1 MKKGIVNALAL
12 LLIVLLLA
20 AMAACGSE
28 TVEEPETE
36 EPALLQA
43 EGTLVS
49 YEKGELTL
57 QTEDGE
63 LSFLTDVETSFS
75 LARGF
80 IAGDVFVVSYEE
92 GDEAA
97 SSVTSTA
104 NDGLEPYTLRGTVRA
119 VSGAEM
125 TLALEEGGKASFSIA
140 AAELDLWQGLREGIY
155 VELCCLGDAA
165 GGSCVW
171 VQRVA
176 DNDGEGYLT
185 PAEPEA
191 TDEMAS
197 GEPVSEETSE
207 ETSEEDAR
215 DWPYEPCE
223 DTVWPSVRVNLRIG
237 PGMEYP
243 CVGEAECGEELT
255 RCGVSGEWS
264 AVLIDGREYYVAT
277 ELLLTERPGKLST
290 IEYDAN
296 GGMAA
301 PETQHKLSGEQLV
314 LSQLVPVRKGWHFV
328 HWNTHEKGYGMIFE
342 PGAVYALDG
351 DITLYAQWEEGEPE
365 PETEEPDVSEEMTA
379 ESTEETTEETTEEEA
394 EPVRDSSSAIAGT
407 LVFLEDGR
415 LCLQAAGL
423 EYEFDV
429 SAATLTAESGV
440 HPGDLVT
447 VRYAGT
453 LGAERDSTA
462 APAVRVTV
470 TTGEPEESGKLT
482 AVGANLASI
491 STGKTELFAAVDAS
505 GAEVGESVTLC
516 LSAADGNLFTA
527 TVK

>member
-1 MKKGIVNALAL
+1 MKKGIANALAL
-12 LLIVLLLA
+12 LLVFLLLVT
-20 AMAACGSE
+20 MTACGSE

-63 LSFLTDVETSFS
+63 LSFLTDAETSFS

-97 SSVTSTA
+97 SSVTSTV
-104 NDGLEPYTLRGTVRA
+104 NDELEPYTLRGTVRA
-119 VSGAEM
+119 
-125 TLALEEGGKASFSIA
+125 
-140 AAELDLWQGLREGIY
+140 
-155 VELCCLGDAA
+155 
-165 GGSCVW
+165 
-171 VQRVA
+171 
-176 DNDGEGYLT
+176 
-185 PAEPEA
+185 
-191 TDEMAS
+191 
-197 GEPVSEETSE
+197 
-207 ETSEEDAR
+207 
-215 DWPYEPCE
+215 
-223 DTVWPSVRVNLRIG
+223 
-237 PGMEYP
+237 
-243 CVGEAECGEELT
+243 ECGEELT
-255 RCGVSGEWS
+255 RCGISGEWS
-264 AVLIDGREYYVAT
+264 AVLIDGRDYYVAT

-365 PETEEPDVSEEMTA
+365 PETEEPAVSEEMTA
-379 ESTEETTEETTEEEA
+379 ESAEETTEETTEEEA

-482 AVGANLASI
+482 AVGADLAAI
-491 STGKTELFAAVDAS
+491 STGKTELFAAVEAPE
-505 GAEVGESVTLC
+505 AEVGESVTLY

>member
-1 MKKGIVNALAL
+1 MKKGIANALAL
-12 LLIVLLLA
+12 LLVFLLLA

-63 LSFLTDVETSFS
+63 LSFLTDAETSFS

-97 SSVTSTA
+97 SSVTSTV
-104 NDGLEPYTLRGTVRA
+104 NDELEPYTLRGTVRA
-119 VSGAEM
+119 
-125 TLALEEGGKASFSIA
+125 
-140 AAELDLWQGLREGIY
+140 
-155 VELCCLGDAA
+155 
-165 GGSCVW
+165 
-171 VQRVA
+171 
-176 DNDGEGYLT
+176 
-185 PAEPEA
+185 
-191 TDEMAS
+191 
-197 GEPVSEETSE
+197 
-207 ETSEEDAR
+207 
-215 DWPYEPCE
+215 
-223 DTVWPSVRVNLRIG
+223 
-237 PGMEYP
+237 
-243 CVGEAECGEELT
+243 ECGEELT
-255 RCGVSGEWS
+255 RCGISGEWS
-264 AVLIDGREYYVAT
+264 AVLIDGRDYYVAT

-365 PETEEPDVSEEMTA
+365 PETEEPAVSEEMTA
-379 ESTEETTEETTEEEA
+379 ESAEETTEETTEEEA

-482 AVGANLASI
+482 AVGADLAAI
-491 STGKTELFAAVDAS
+491 STGKTELFAAVEAPE
-505 GAEVGESVTLC
+505 AEVGESVTLY

>member
-20 AMAACGSE
+20 AMTACGGE

-63 LSFLTDVETSFS
+63 LSFLMDAETSFS

-104 NDGLEPYTLRGTVRA
+104 NDELEPYTLRGTVRA

-140 AAELDLWQGLREGIY
+140 AAELDLWQGLREGVY

-185 PAEPEA
+185 PAEETEA

-197 GEPVSEETSE
+197 GEPVGEETTE

-215 DWPYEPCE
+215 EWPYEPCE
-223 DTVWPSVRVNLRIG
+223 DTVWPSVRANLRIG

-365 PETEEPDVSEEMTA
+365 PETEEPTVSEEMTG
-379 ESTEETTEETTEEEA
+379 ESAEETTEETMEEA

-407 LVFLEDGR
+407 LISLEDGR

-423 EYEFDV
+423 EYEFDI

-453 LGAERDSTA
+453 LGAERDSAA

-482 AVGANLASI
+482 AVGADLAAI
-491 STGKTELFAAVDAS
+491 STGKTELFAAVEAP